1 MICSKCN
8 TEGVLN
14 TVLGKDFYYCRTC
27 KDEIRLEPTF
37 QPLQRELDWAFDAL
51 QLLKQPGSGTPTNIN
66 GVHVGPGYRP
76 AWPTPPVPTPAPSP
90 SPFSNYT
97 SHNWSPTLIASCF
110 TCGITSIKFKN
121 FGSPSCSEHA
131 AIKAINQSLM
141 GKGSGSHDWNAQ
153 LDTCM
158 GCKITSREYSALG
171 MPLCAAN
178 PRGGLLACTH
188 LGLIGKLRSTKK
200 KCPNCHYAV

>member
-27 KDEIRLEPTF
+27 KDEIQLESPNKGAF
-37 QPLQRELDWAFDAL
+37 LQAGIDAVKNNNWG
-51 QLLKQPGSGTPTNIN
+51 QIT
-66 GVHVGPGYRP
+66 VGPGYRP

-90 SPFSNYT
+90 TPFSNYT
-97 SHNWSPTLIASCF
+97 SHNWSPTLIASCL
-110 TCGITSIKFKN
+110 TCGITSINFKN

-153 LDTCM
+153 LDACL

-171 MPLCAAN
+171 MPLCASN
-178 PRGGLLACTH
+178 PRLSMLTCQHKGLGGL
-188 LGLIGKLRSTKK
+188 IRPVLR
-200 KCPNCHYAV
+200 KCPDCHHAV